1 MTTPSSSGPTG
12 PVPSDH
18 GPGIPASG
26 APASVGPAHDGPVMP
41 VSAKVSVGVLAALAV
56 LLLLNALFTALAY
69 DAVVDAFADARPGS
83 PRSDSVR
90 TVQLSLLEAVVFGG
104 LSAVAAWSLPR
115 RRGWARLTG
124 LAAVGGLGAITLVGA
139 VVTGLAVSSLLV
151 LVLCAAAVASLVA
164 PTTAAWAPA
173 GPRSRA

>member
-1 MTTPSSSGPTG
+1 MPAGSG
-12 PVPSDH
+12 
-18 GPGIPASG
+18 
-26 APASVGPAHDGPVMP
+26 MP

-83 PRSDSVR
+83 PRSDSEQ

-104 LSAVAAWSLPR
+104 LGAVAAWSLGS

-124 LAAVGGLGAITLVGA
+124 LAVAIGLGVITLVGA

-151 LVLCAAAVASLVA
+151 LVLCAAAVTSLLA
-164 PTTAAWAPA
+164 PTTTAWAPA
-173 GPRSRA
+173 GPRDRSRA